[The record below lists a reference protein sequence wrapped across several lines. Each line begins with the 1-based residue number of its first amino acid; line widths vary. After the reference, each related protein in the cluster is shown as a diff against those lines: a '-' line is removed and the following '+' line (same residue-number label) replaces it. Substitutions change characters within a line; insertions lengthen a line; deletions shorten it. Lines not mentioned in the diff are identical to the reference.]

1 MPWKGFSLRR
11 KRGMPDGLWVRCEG
25 CQETVYRKTVEQ
37 KLMVCPE
44 CNWHFRL
51 SARDRIAITLDE
63 DSFEEC
69 FADMAPANPLG
80 FADRKTYE
88 ERLAEEQAKTGL
100 KDAAVVGRGTLRGAP
115 VILAVTDANFI
126 MGSMASVVG
135 EKLARAAEMA
145 AEKRL
150 PLISISGSGG
160 GARMMEGVY
169 SLAQMSKTS
178 AAIARL
184 HDEGGLYI
192 SVMTNPTMGGVA
204 ASFASLGDII
214 LAEPGALV
222 GFSGPR
228 VIWQTIKIELPKGFQ
243 RAEFMLEHGFIDM
256 IVDRE
261 DMRDTLHRLLSYL
274 APGSKRRRSDARRR
288 TA

>member
-11 KRGMPDGLWVRCEG
+11 KRDMPDGLWVRCEG
-25 CQETVYRKTVEQ
+25 CQETVYRKLAEQ

-51 SARDRIAITLDE
+51 SARQRLGITLDE
-63 DSFEEC
+63 GSFQEC
-69 FADMAPANPLG
+69 FAEMTSADPLE
-80 FADRKTYE
+80 FSDRKTYV
-88 ERLAEEQAKTGL
+88 ERLEAEKAKTGL
-100 KDAAVVGRGTLRGAP
+100 NAAALVGRGAIKGAP
-115 VILAVTDANFI
+115 VVIVATDANFI
-126 MGSMASVVG
+126 MGSMGSVVG

-184 HDEGGLYI
+184 HEAGGLFI
-192 SVMTNPTMGGVA
+192 SVLTNPTMAGVA

-214 LAEPGALV
+214 IAEPGALI
-222 GFSGPR
+222 GFTGPR
-228 VIWQTIKIELPKGFQ
+228 VIWNTIKIDLPKGFQ
-243 RAEFMLEHGFIDM
+243 RAEFLLEHGFIDM
-256 IVDRE
+256 IVNRE
-261 DMRDTLHRLLSYL
+261 DMRDTLHRILSYL
-274 APGSKRRRSDARRR
+274 VPGTRRRRSDTKRR